1 MHKIIASFVSHF
13 LKARSD
19 CGGRLMTLPYGP
31 CWLGE
36 CEAKHVGSGPGMVAP
51 ALVDGIMPCCGGG
64 CHPDGGPC
72 WGLAINCT
80 SGQIDV
86 ARHNLSGY
94 APFLQSGRDRAR
106 SHTRIVAL

>member
-1 MHKIIASFVSHF
+1 
-13 LKARSD
+13 
-19 CGGRLMTLPYGP
+19 MTLRYGP